1 VKRVLVFL
9 IALFFAIPIQSVNA
23 AEVVSITE
31 PTHRLIDGKFFDDVL
46 ATKLLPGG
54 ELGDLVF
61 TTSRS
66 NRSWLIDPAT
76 ISEITAMSNGYL
88 ISDGWEIKDGQVSG
102 QEVAKAWLTQFY
114 RITKYEKVSA
124 ITYGNPAKSWVS
136 KLMPEDV
143 EYLNAISKIKLEEYL
158 GKSSPGTVT
167 TSAEKQKLSNSIQNT
182 FTFADKQFKLMS
194 TLVDPK
200 EFDLLKLR
208 MAQLLNP
215 QISAG
220 GLTPLYADFQ
230 SELNKVRNQLRVS
243 KSKFTVT
250 SSKQELPITVVNDF
264 NSPVKIKL
272 TTRAINSKVV
282 VRPTEAIEIPAKS
295 KLQVLLPIEVLASGN
310 SSLLTQ
316 LTNLDNKPIGFPVY
330 ISLKLSVISPVATWI
345 TSGAAVVLLIAAIIQ
360 SVRRFRRGKHGR

>member
-1 VKRVLVFL
+1 MKRVLVFL
-9 IALFFAIPIQSVNA
+9 LALFFAIPIQSANA

-46 ATKLLPGG
+46 ATKLLPSG

-76 ISEITAMSNGYL
+76 ISEITAMSNGYGV
-88 ISDGWEIKDGQVSG
+88 IDGSTPTGQQIAKD
-102 QEVAKAWLTQFY
+102 WLTQFY

-158 GKSSPGTVT
+158 GKASPGTVT
-167 TSAEKQKLSNSIQNT
+167 TSTEKQKLSNSIQNT
-182 FTFADKQFKLMS
+182 FIFADKQFKLMS

-215 QISAG
+215 QISAS
-220 GLTPLYADFQ
+220 GLTTLYADFQ
-230 SELNKVRNQLRVS
+230 SEFNKVRNQLRVS

-360 SVRRFRRGKHGR
+360 SVRRFRRGKHER

>member
-1 VKRVLVFL
+1 MKRVLVFL
-9 IALFFAIPIQSVNA
+9 LALFFAIPIQSANA

-46 ATKLLPGG
+46 ATKLLPSG

-76 ISEITAMSNGYL
+76 ISEITAMSNGYGV
-88 ISDGWEIKDGQVSG
+88 IDGSTPTGQQIAKD
-102 QEVAKAWLTQFY
+102 WLTQFY

-136 KLMPEDV
+136 KLMPADV

-158 GKSSPGTVT
+158 GKASPGIVT
-167 TSAEKQKLSNSIQNT
+167 TSTEKQKLSNSIQNT
-182 FTFADKQFKLMS
+182 FIFADKQFKLMS

-220 GLTPLYADFQ
+220 ELTPLYADFQ
-230 SELNKVRNQLRVS
+230 SEFNKVRNQLRVS

-360 SVRRFRRGKHGR
+360 SVRRFRRGKHER

>member
-1 VKRVLVFL
+1 MKRVLVFL
-9 IALFFAIPIQSVNA
+9 LALFFAIPIQSANA

-46 ATKLLPGG
+46 ATKLLPSG

-76 ISEITAMSNGYL
+76 ISEITAMSNGYGV
-88 ISDGWEIKDGQVSG
+88 IDGSTPTGQQIAKD
-102 QEVAKAWLTQFY
+102 WLTQFY

-136 KLMPEDV
+136 KLMPADV

-158 GKSSPGTVT
+158 GKASPGTVT

-182 FTFADKQFKLMS
+182 FIFADKQFKLMS

-220 GLTPLYADFQ
+220 ELTPLYADFQ
-230 SELNKVRNQLRVS
+230 SEFNKVRNQLRVS

-360 SVRRFRRGKHGR
+360 SVRRFRRGKHER

>member
-1 VKRVLVFL
+1 MKRVLVFL
-9 IALFFAIPIQSVNA
+9 LALFFAIPIQSANA

-46 ATKLLPGG
+46 ATKLLPSG

-76 ISEITAMSNGYL
+76 ISEITAMSNGYGV
-88 ISDGWEIKDGQVSG
+88 IDGSTPTGQQIAKD
-102 QEVAKAWLTQFY
+102 WLTQFY

-136 KLMPEDV
+136 KLMPADV

-158 GKSSPGTVT
+158 GKASSGTVT
-167 TSAEKQKLSNSIQNT
+167 TSTEKQKLSNSIQNT
-182 FTFADKQFKLMS
+182 FIFADKQFKLMS

-230 SELNKVRNQLRVS
+230 SEFNTVRNQLRVS

-360 SVRRFRRGKHGR
+360 SVRRFRRGKHER

>member
-1 VKRVLVFL
+1 
-9 IALFFAIPIQSVNA
+9 
-23 AEVVSITE
+23 
-31 PTHRLIDGKFFDDVL
+31 
-46 ATKLLPGG
+46 
-54 ELGDLVF
+54 
-61 TTSRS
+61 
-66 NRSWLIDPAT
+66 
-76 ISEITAMSNGYL
+76 
-88 ISDGWEIKDGQVSG
+88 
-102 QEVAKAWLTQFY
+102 
-114 RITKYEKVSA
+114 
-124 ITYGNPAKSWVS
+124 
-136 KLMPEDV
+136 
-143 EYLNAISKIKLEEYL
+143 
-158 GKSSPGTVT
+158 
-167 TSAEKQKLSNSIQNT
+167 
-182 FTFADKQFKLMS
+182 MS

-220 GLTPLYADFQ
+220 ELTPLYADFQ
-230 SELNKVRNQLRVS
+230 SEFNKVRNQLRVS

-360 SVRRFRRGKHGR
+360 SVRRFRRGKHER

>member
-1 VKRVLVFL
+1 MKRVLVFL
-9 IALFFAIPIQSVNA
+9 LALFFAIPIQSANA

-46 ATKLLPGG
+46 ATKLLPSG

-76 ISEITAMSNGYL
+76 ISEITAMSNGYGV
-88 ISDGWEIKDGQVSG
+88 IDGSTPTGQQIAKD
-102 QEVAKAWLTQFY
+102 WLTQFY

-136 KLMPEDV
+136 KLKPEDV

-158 GKSSPGTVT
+158 GKASPGTVT
-167 TSAEKQKLSNSIQNT
+167 TSTEKQKLSNSIQNT
-182 FTFADKQFKLMS
+182 FIFADKQFKLMS

-215 QISAG
+215 QISAS
-220 GLTPLYADFQ
+220 GLTTLYADFQ
-230 SELNKVRNQLRVS
+230 SEFNKVRNQLRVS

-360 SVRRFRRGKHGR
+360 SVRRFRGGKHGR

>member
-1 VKRVLVFL
+1 MKRVLVFL
-9 IALFFAIPIQSVNA
+9 LALFFAIPIQSANA

-46 ATKLLPGG
+46 ATKLLPRG

-76 ISEITAMSNGYL
+76 ISEITAMSNGYGV
-88 ISDGWEIKDGQVSG
+88 IDGSTPTGQQIAKD
-102 QEVAKAWLTQFY
+102 WLTQFY

-136 KLMPEDV
+136 KLMPADV

-158 GKSSPGTVT
+158 GKASPGTVT
-167 TSAEKQKLSNSIQNT
+167 TSTEKQKLSNSIQNT
-182 FTFADKQFKLMS
+182 FIFADKQFKLMS

-220 GLTPLYADFQ
+220 ELTPLYADFQ
-230 SELNKVRNQLRVS
+230 SEFNKVRNQLRVS

-360 SVRRFRRGKHGR
+360 SVRRFRRGKHER

>member
-1 VKRVLVFL
+1 MKRVLVFL
-9 IALFFAIPIQSVNA
+9 LALFFAIPIQSANA

-46 ATKLLPGG
+46 ATKLLPSG

-76 ISEITAMSNGYL
+76 ISEITAMSNGYGV
-88 ISDGWEIKDGQVSG
+88 IDGSTPTGQQIAKD
-102 QEVAKAWLTQFY
+102 WLTQFY

-136 KLMPEDV
+136 KLMPADV

-158 GKSSPGTVT
+158 GKASPGIVT
-167 TSAEKQKLSNSIQNT
+167 TSTEKQKLSNSIQNT
-182 FTFADKQFKLMS
+182 FIFADKQFKLMS

-230 SELNKVRNQLRVS
+230 SEFNKVRNQLRVS

-360 SVRRFRRGKHGR
+360 SVRRFRRGKHER

>member
-1 VKRVLVFL
+1 MKRVLVFL
-9 IALFFAIPIQSVNA
+9 LALFFAIPIQSANA

-46 ATKLLPGG
+46 ATKLLPSG

-76 ISEITAMSNGYL
+76 ISEITAMSNGYGV
-88 ISDGWEIKDGQVSG
+88 IDGSTPTGQQIAKD
-102 QEVAKAWLTQFY
+102 WLTQFY

-136 KLMPEDV
+136 KLMPADV

-158 GKSSPGTVT
+158 GKASPGTVT
-167 TSAEKQKLSNSIQNT
+167 TSTEKQKLSNSIQNT
-182 FTFADKQFKLMS
+182 FIFADKQFKLMS

-220 GLTPLYADFQ
+220 ELTPLYADFQ
-230 SELNKVRNQLRVS
+230 SEFNKVRNQLRVS

-360 SVRRFRRGKHGR
+360 SVRRFRRGKHER

>member
-1 VKRVLVFL
+1 MKRVLVFL
-9 IALFFAIPIQSVNA
+9 LAIFFAIPIQSANA

-46 ATKLLPGG
+46 ATKLLPSG

-76 ISEITAMSNGYL
+76 ISEITAMSNGYGV
-88 ISDGWEIKDGQVSG
+88 IDGSTPTGQQIAKD
-102 QEVAKAWLTQFY
+102 WLTQFY

-136 KLMPEDV
+136 KLMPADV

-158 GKSSPGTVT
+158 GKASPGIVT
-167 TSAEKQKLSNSIQNT
+167 TSTEKQKLSNSIQNT
-182 FTFADKQFKLMS
+182 FIFADKQFKLMS

-220 GLTPLYADFQ
+220 ELTPLYADFQ
-230 SELNKVRNQLRVS
+230 SEFNKVRNQLRVS

-360 SVRRFRRGKHGR
+360 SVRRFRRGKHER

>member
-1 VKRVLVFL
+1 MKRVLVFL
-9 IALFFAIPIQSVNA
+9 LALFFAIPIQSANA

-46 ATKLLPGG
+46 ATKLLPSG

-76 ISEITAMSNGYL
+76 ISEITAMSNGYGV
-88 ISDGWEIKDGQVSG
+88 IDGSTPTGQQIAKD
-102 QEVAKAWLTQFY
+102 WLTQFY

-136 KLMPEDV
+136 KLMPADI

-158 GKSSPGTVT
+158 GKASPGTVT

-182 FTFADKQFKLMS
+182 FIFADKQFKLMS

-230 SELNKVRNQLRVS
+230 SEFNKIRNQLRVS

-360 SVRRFRRGKHGR
+360 SVRRFRRGKHER

>member
-1 VKRVLVFL
+1 MKRVLVFL
-9 IALFFAIPIQSVNA
+9 LALFFAIPIQSANA

-31 PTHRLIDGKFFDDVL
+31 PTHRLIDGKFFDDVF
-46 ATKLLPGG
+46 ATKLLPSG

-76 ISEITAMSNGYL
+76 ISEITAMSNGYGV
-88 ISDGWEIKDGQVSG
+88 IDGSTPTGQQIAKD
-102 QEVAKAWLTQFY
+102 WLTQFY

-136 KLMPEDV
+136 KLMPADV

-158 GKSSPGTVT
+158 GKASPGTVT
-167 TSAEKQKLSNSIQNT
+167 TSTEKQKLSNSIQNT

-230 SELNKVRNQLRVS
+230 SEFNKVRNQLRVS

-360 SVRRFRRGKHGR
+360 SVRRFRRGKHER

>member
-1 VKRVLVFL
+1 MKRVLVFL
-9 IALFFAIPIQSVNA
+9 LALFFAIPIQSANA

-46 ATKLLPGG
+46 ATKLLPSG

-76 ISEITAMSNGYL
+76 ISEITAMSNGYGV
-88 ISDGWEIKDGQVSG
+88 IDGSTPTGQQIAKD
-102 QEVAKAWLTQFY
+102 WLTQFY

-124 ITYGNPAKSWVS
+124 ITYGNPAKYWVS
-136 KLMPEDV
+136 KLMPADV

-158 GKSSPGTVT
+158 GKASPGTVT
-167 TSAEKQKLSNSIQNT
+167 TSTEKQKLSNSIQNT
-182 FTFADKQFKLMS
+182 FIFADKQFKLMS

-230 SELNKVRNQLRVS
+230 SEFNKVRNQLRVS

-360 SVRRFRRGKHGR
+360 SVRRFRRGKHER

>member
-1 VKRVLVFL
+1 MKRVLVFL
-9 IALFFAIPIQSVNA
+9 LALFFAIPIQSANA

-46 ATKLLPGG
+46 ATKLLPSG

-76 ISEITAMSNGYL
+76 ISEITAMSNGYGV
-88 ISDGWEIKDGQVSG
+88 IDGSTPTGQ
-102 QEVAKAWLTQFY
+102 QIARDWLTQFY

-158 GKSSPGTVT
+158 GKASPGTVT
-167 TSAEKQKLSNSIQNT
+167 TSTEKQKLSNSIQNT
-182 FTFADKQFKLMS
+182 FIFADKQFKLMS

-215 QISAG
+215 QISAS
-220 GLTPLYADFQ
+220 GLTTLYADFQ
-230 SELNKVRNQLRVS
+230 SEFNKIRNQLRVS

-360 SVRRFRRGKHGR
+360 SVRRFRRGKHER

>member
-1 VKRVLVFL
+1 MKRVLVFL
-9 IALFFAIPIQSVNA
+9 LALFFAIPIQSANA

-46 ATKLLPGG
+46 ATKLLPSGD
-54 ELGDLVF
+54 LGDLVF

-76 ISEITAMSNGYL
+76 ISEITAMSNGYGV
-88 ISDGWEIKDGQVSG
+88 IDGSTPTGQQIAKD
-102 QEVAKAWLTQFY
+102 WLTQFY

-136 KLMPEDV
+136 KLMPADV

-158 GKSSPGTVT
+158 GKASPGIVT
-167 TSAEKQKLSNSIQNT
+167 TSTEKQKLSNSIQNT
-182 FTFADKQFKLMS
+182 FIFADKQFKLMS

-230 SELNKVRNQLRVS
+230 SEFNKVRNQLRVS

-250 SSKQELPITVVNDF
+250 SSKQEL
-264 NSPVKIKL
+264 
-272 TTRAINSKVV
+272 
-282 VRPTEAIEIPAKS
+282 
-295 KLQVLLPIEVLASGN
+295 
-310 SSLLTQ
+310 
-316 LTNLDNKPIGFPVY
+316 
-330 ISLKLSVISPVATWI
+330 
-345 TSGAAVVLLIAAIIQ
+345 
-360 SVRRFRRGKHGR
+360 

>member
-1 VKRVLVFL
+1 MKRVLVFL
-9 IALFFAIPIQSVNA
+9 LALFFAIPIQSANA

-46 ATKLLPGG
+46 ATKLLPSG

-76 ISEITAMSNGYL
+76 ISEITAMSNGYGV
-88 ISDGWEIKDGQVSG
+88 IDGSTPTGQQIAKD
-102 QEVAKAWLTQFY
+102 WLTQFY
-114 RITKYEKVSA
+114 RITKYERVSA

-136 KLMPEDV
+136 KLMPADV

-158 GKSSPGTVT
+158 GKASPGIVT
-167 TSAEKQKLSNSIQNT
+167 TSTEKQKLSNSIQNT
-182 FTFADKQFKLMS
+182 FIFADKQFKLMS

-230 SELNKVRNQLRVS
+230 SEFNKVRNQLRVS

-360 SVRRFRRGKHGR
+360 SVRRFRRGKHER

>member
-1 VKRVLVFL
+1 MKRVLVFL
-9 IALFFAIPIQSVNA
+9 LALFFAIPIQSANA

-46 ATKLLPGG
+46 ATKLLPSG

-76 ISEITAMSNGYL
+76 ISEITAMSNGYGV
-88 ISDGWEIKDGQVSG
+88 IDGSTPTGQQIAKD
-102 QEVAKAWLTQFY
+102 WLTQFY

-158 GKSSPGTVT
+158 GKASPGTVT
-167 TSAEKQKLSNSIQNT
+167 TSTEKQKLSNSIQNT

-220 GLTPLYADFQ
+220 RLTPLYADFQ
-230 SELNKVRNQLRVS
+230 SEFNKVRNQLRVS

>member
-1 VKRVLVFL
+1 MKRVLVFL
-9 IALFFAIPIQSVNA
+9 LALFFAIPIQSANA

-46 ATKLLPGG
+46 ATKLLPSG

-76 ISEITAMSNGYL
+76 ISEITAMSNGYGV
-88 ISDGWEIKDGQVSG
+88 IDGSTPTGQQIAKD
-102 QEVAKAWLTQFY
+102 WLTQFY

-158 GKSSPGTVT
+158 GKASPGTVT
-167 TSAEKQKLSNSIQNT
+167 TSTEKQKLSNSIQNT
-182 FTFADKQFKLMS
+182 FIFADKQFKLMS

-215 QISAG
+215 QISAS
-220 GLTPLYADFQ
+220 GLTTLYADFQ
-230 SELNKVRNQLRVS
+230 SEFNKVRNQLRVS

-330 ISLKLSVISPVATWI
+330 IPLKLSVISPVATWI

-360 SVRRFRRGKHGR
+360 SVRRFRRGKHER

>member
-1 VKRVLVFL
+1 MKRVLVFL
-9 IALFFAIPIQSVNA
+9 LALFFAIPIQSANA

-46 ATKLLPGG
+46 ATKLLPSG

-76 ISEITAMSNGYL
+76 ISEITAMSNGYGV
-88 ISDGWEIKDGQVSG
+88 IDGSTPTGQQIAKD
-102 QEVAKAWLTQFY
+102 WLTQFY

-158 GKSSPGTVT
+158 GKASPGTVT
-167 TSAEKQKLSNSIQNT
+167 TSTEKQKLSNSIQNT
-182 FTFADKQFKLMS
+182 FIFADKQFKLMS

-230 SELNKVRNQLRVS
+230 SEFNKVRNQLRVS

-345 TSGAAVVLLIAAIIQ
+345 TSGAAV
-360 SVRRFRRGKHGR
+360 